1 MEVFQ
6 DASDLLRISI
16 GILQHYAL
24 MQCTVN
30 TRTERRDS
38 HELISSVF
46 FGYRAG
52 RMSLSLGNHLRQLL
66 PFIEEN
72 GLFTPRHLETPSL
85 DASYI
90 AKAVSGTR
98 ASLGLVLLRL

>member
-1 MEVFQ
+1 
-6 DASDLLRISI
+6 
-16 GILQHYAL
+16 
-24 MQCTVN
+24 
-30 TRTERRDS
+30 
-38 HELISSVF
+38 
-46 FGYRAG
+46 
-52 RMSLSLGNHLRQLL
+52 MSLSLGNHLRQLL